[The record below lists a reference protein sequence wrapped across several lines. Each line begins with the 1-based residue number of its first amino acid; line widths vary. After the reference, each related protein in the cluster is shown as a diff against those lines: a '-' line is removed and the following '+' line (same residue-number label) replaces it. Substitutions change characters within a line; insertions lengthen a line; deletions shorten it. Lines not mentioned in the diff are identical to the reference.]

1 MGRILAIDYGTA
13 RVGMALSDPLK
24 ITAQPMDTLNIS
36 GNNELLYAKLT
47 EIFNKLDIEKIV
59 IGYPKH
65 LNGDVS
71 DTTKM
76 VDDVINNIEDIIRSL
91 GKDTAI
97 LKWDERLTTVMAH
110 NTMKELGI
118 KQKDKKLH
126 ADRLAAMYI
135 LEDYLRYI
143 S

>member
-1 MGRILAIDYGTA
+1 
-13 RVGMALSDPLK
+13 MALSDPLK